1 MQCVFHSIRFK
12 VNKGWSTAV
21 LLFLYPYPN
30 PVNLYPFILQT
41 TPANPLLRQRYI
53 KPQHRLMIKQDYLI
67 RMIQEI
73 ISMIVDALLH
83 RKRIREKDW
92 EEYDHL
98 TRQILG
104 TDTRDLLNT
113 TAEELTARYADTPDG
128 MNKLELAAVSMLKL
142 SEEVEKDNLL
152 LKSRLR
158 QEGAQLLKYIQQNS
172 GNYSLQ
178 REFLIQL
185 LQTNP

>member
-1 MQCVFHSIRFK
+1 
-12 VNKGWSTAV
+12 
-21 LLFLYPYPN
+21 
-30 PVNLYPFILQT
+30 
-41 TPANPLLRQRYI
+41 
-53 KPQHRLMIKQDYLI
+53 MIKQDYLI

-73 ISMIVDALLH
+73 ISMIVEALLY

-113 TAEELTARYADTPDG
+113 TAEELTARYVETPDG

-142 SEEVEKDNLL
+142 SEEVENDNLL
-152 LKSRLR
+152 LKARLR
-158 QEGAQLLKYIQQNS
+158 QEGTQLLKYIQQNS
-172 GNYSLQ
+172 DNYSLQ
-178 REFLIQL
+178 REFLIRL
-185 LQTNP
+185 LDSHA

>member
-1 MQCVFHSIRFK
+1 
-12 VNKGWSTAV
+12 
-21 LLFLYPYPN
+21 
-30 PVNLYPFILQT
+30 
-41 TPANPLLRQRYI
+41 
-53 KPQHRLMIKQDYLI
+53 
-67 RMIQEI
+67 
-73 ISMIVDALLH
+73 
-83 RKRIREKDW
+83 
-92 EEYDHL
+92 
-98 TRQILG
+98 
-104 TDTRDLLNT
+104 
-113 TAEELTARYADTPDG
+113 

>member
-1 MQCVFHSIRFK
+1 
-12 VNKGWSTAV
+12 
-21 LLFLYPYPN
+21 
-30 PVNLYPFILQT
+30 
-41 TPANPLLRQRYI
+41 
-53 KPQHRLMIKQDYLI
+53 MIKQDYLI

-104 TDTRDLLNT
+104 TDTRELMGMSAD
-113 TAEELTARYADTPDG
+113 ELTDRYASQPDG
-128 MNKLELAAVSMLKL
+128 MNKLELAAVSMLRL
-142 SEEVEKDNLL
+142 SEEVESDNLL
-152 LKSRLR
+152 LKSKLR
-158 QEGAQLLKYIQQNS
+158 QEGVCLLKYLQQHS

-178 REFLIQL
+178 RDLVIRLAE
-185 LQTNP
+185 TH